1 LWILELPRLL
11 EEVELEA
18 LIPEAYTFIY
28 NLQNFLIDILHKLKY
43 THLESWLQKNEF
55 RKYTLISEYI
65 CFINY
70 NFYIVL

>member
-18 LIPEAYTFIY
+18 LILEAYTFIY

-43 THLESWLQKNEF
+43 THLESWL
-55 RKYTLISEYI
+55 
-65 CFINY
+65 
-70 NFYIVL
+70 